1 MLTVF
6 FYAQTKTDYLEMR
19 SFVTG
24 AADPVRLRTGVCR
37 DPGELRD
44 ALLENRPDLLV
55 LRAPDVPVDALQEP
69 VWREVLRYPHIL
81 FLYDTSFYSLRR
93 RKVREMDGYLRDQ
106 VSAGDA
112 GTIREEPVYEAEDVL
127 TRALRIIRERS
138 GDTCFGLQEA
148 TEALF
153 VSRSYLC
160 DLFRREMGESFG
172 ECLRR
177 TRVRNAAAEIAHT
190 TIQIREAA
198 ERCGIL
204 NLSYF
209 TRLFK
214 KYYGKTPTDYRREW
228 QPESGGK
235 VIPTEDIW

>member
-1 MLTVF
+1 MITAF
-6 FYAQTKTDYLEMR
+6 FYAATKTDYYEMR

-24 AADPVRLRTGVCR
+24 ATEPARLRTR
-37 DPGELRD
+37 MYSDPARLRE
-44 ALLENRPDLLV
+44 ALLERHPDLLV
-55 LRAPDVPVDALQEP
+55 LRASDVPRDALQRP
-69 VWREVLRYPHIL
+69 VWRELLRYSHAL
-81 FLYDTSFYSLRR
+81 FLDDSCFYSLRR
-93 RKVREMDGYLRDQ
+93 RKEREMDGYLRDHGPADGGEY
-106 VSAGDA
+106 VM
-112 GTIREEPVYEAEDVL
+112 EEPVYETEDVL
-127 TRALRIIRERS
+127 TRALRLIRERS
-138 GDTCFGLQEA
+138 GDPCFGLQEA